1 MLKINPLEL
10 PSVAFQERKILP
22 ASPGIYF
29 AISSNDEILYI
40 RRSSNLRN
48 RWKSHHRAVQ
58 FKSQSE
64 NIRLAWLQVDDEELL
79 PEIEAALIEHFTSA
93 FNNTHLPGGII
104 RLTVDLP
111 ESMHRKLSVLAAKTG
126 RKKAEIIRL
135 LLNEALQDVEE

>member
-10 PSVAFQERKILP
+10 PSVSFQERKILP

-40 RRSSNLRN
+40 GRTSNLRN

-58 FKSQSE
+58 FKSQSQ
-64 NIRLAWLQVDDEELL
+64 NIRLAWLQVDDETLL
-79 PEIEAALIEHFTSA
+79 PEIEAALIEHFAPA

-135 LLNEALQDVEE
+135 LLDEAFQDVEE